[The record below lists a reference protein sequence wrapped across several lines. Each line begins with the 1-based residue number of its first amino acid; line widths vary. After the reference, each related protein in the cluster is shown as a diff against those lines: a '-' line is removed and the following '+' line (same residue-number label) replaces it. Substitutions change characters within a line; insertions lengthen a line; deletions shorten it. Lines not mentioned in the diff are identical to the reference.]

1 MRNQITPVL
10 KIIGILVTSFSFT
23 YLIPIIISYIYHD
36 GQAKYF
42 FITFLST
49 FALGLMLWLPCRKTE
64 VKLKTRDG
72 FLIVSLFWTTLSCI
86 SALPLIIS
94 PAVDLRITHALFEAT
109 SGFTTTGATVL
120 THIQDLPKSIL
131 WYRTQLHFFGGM
143 GIIILAVAIMPLL
156 GMGGLALFKVEVSGP
171 FKEDNLTPRI
181 AQTARNLWSVYLI
194 LLAACIIVYY
204 IGGMD
209 LFDAITHGFTTVAT
223 AGFSNYDDSLGHFK
237 SKFIDMTAIIFMFIS
252 SINFTTHFLAF
263 RQKKLRLYLE
273 SSELRAF
280 AFICLIAITLIAIGL
295 YHFEVFDTVE
305 DIVLQAAFAVIS
317 MITTTGLTITDF
329 SSWPSYLP
337 ILIVFITFIGGC
349 SGSTAGGMKV
359 IRVILLTKQAMRE
372 IKLLIHPHGK
382 FPIRLN
388 KRVVHND
395 ILGSV
400 WAFLG
405 IYAFSTAILTLV
417 MTAFGLSPLDA
428 FSAVA
433 ACLNITGPGLGAVSS
448 TYGGLPDGALS
459 TLMFTMILGRL
470 EIFTLFVL
478 VTPSFWK
485 H

>member
-1 MRNQITPVL
+1 MRNQITLVA
-10 KIIGILVTSFSFT
+10 KVIGIFVTSFSFT
-23 YLIPIIISYIYHD
+23 YLIPVIISFIYND

-42 FITFLST
+42 LITFLIT
-49 FALGLMLWLPCRKTE
+49 FLLGISLWGPCYKTDG
-64 VKLKTRDG
+64 KLKTRDG
-72 FLIVSLFWTTLSCI
+72 FLIVSLFWTSLSCI
-86 SALPLIIS
+86 SSLPLIIS
-94 PAVDLRITHALFEAT
+94 PAVELPIIHAFFEAT

-120 THIQDLPKSIL
+120 TNIQDLPKSIL

-143 GIIILAVAIMPLL
+143 GIVILAVAIMPLL
-156 GMGGLALFKVEVSGP
+156 GMGGMALFKVEVSGP
-171 FKEDNLTPRI
+171 IKEDKITPRI
-181 AQTARNLWSVYLI
+181 AQTARNLWSVYLL
-194 LLAACIIVYY
+194 LLAACIVVYY
-204 IGGMD
+204 LGGMD

-223 AGFSNYDDSLGHFK
+223 AGFSNYDDSLGHFD
-237 SKFIDMTAIIFMFIS
+237 SQFIDIAAIVFMFIS

-263 RQKKLRLYLE
+263 RHKSAKLYLE
-273 SSELRAF
+273 STELKAF
-280 AFICLIAITLIAIGL
+280 AGICFTAIVLVALGL
-295 YHFEVFDTVE
+295 YHFRVFDSIGE
-305 DIVLQAAFAVIS
+305 IILQASFSVIS
-317 MITTTGLTITDF
+317 MITTTGLTISNF
-329 SSWPSYLP
+329 STWPSYLP

-359 IRVILLTKQAMRE
+359 IRIILLTKQAMRE
-372 IKLLIHPHGK
+372 VKLLIHPHGK

-433 ACLNITGPGLGAVSS
+433 ACLNITGPGLGNVAS
-448 TYGGLPDGALS
+448 TYGDLPSGALS

-478 VTPSFWK
+478 ITPSFWK
-485 H
+485 N

>member
-1 MRNQITPVL
+1 MRNQITLVC
-10 KIIGILVTSFSFT
+10 KVIGIFVTSFSFT

-42 FITFLST
+42 FITFLIT
-49 FALGLMLWLPCRKTE
+49 LILGLSLWIPCHKTDG
-64 VKLKTRDG
+64 KLKTRDG

-94 PAVDLRITHALFEAT
+94 PAVHLPITHALFEAT

-120 THIQDLPKSIL
+120 TNLQSLPKSIL

-143 GIIILAVAIMPLL
+143 GIVILAVAIMPLL
-156 GMGGLALFKVEVSGP
+156 GMGGMALFKVEVSGP
-171 FKEDNLTPRI
+171 IKEDKLTPRI

-223 AGFSNYDDSLGHFK
+223 AGFSNYDDSLGHFD
-237 SKFIDMTAIIFMFIS
+237 SKFIDIAAIIFMFVS

-263 RQKKLRLYLE
+263 RQKKLNLYLE
-273 SSELRAF
+273 STELRAF
-280 AFICLIAITLIAIGL
+280 FAICLVAIGL
-295 YHFEVFDTVE
+295 VALGLYNFKVFDSIG
-305 DIVLQAAFAVIS
+305 DIILEATFVIIS
-317 MITTTGLTITDF
+317 MITTTGLTITNF
-329 SSWPSYLP
+329 SEWPSYLP

-372 IKLLIHPHGK
+372 VKLLIHPHGK

-405 IYAFSTAILTLV
+405 IYAFSTAILTLI

-433 ACLNITGPGLGAVSS
+433 ACLNITGPGLGSVAS
-448 TYGGLPDGALS
+448 TYGDLPSGALS

-478 VTPSFWK
+478 ITPSFWRQ
-485 H
+485 

>member
-1 MRNQITPVL
+1 MRNQITLVS
-10 KIIGILVTSFSFT
+10 KIVGIFVTSFSFT

-42 FITFLST
+42 FITFLLT
-49 FALGLMLWLPCRKTE
+49 LALGLMLWVPFHKTE
-64 VKLKTRDG
+64 GKLKTRDG
-72 FLIVSLFWTTLSCI
+72 FLIVSLFWTSLSFI
-86 SALPLIIS
+86 SSLPLIIS
-94 PAVDLRITHALFEAT
+94 PAVELPIIHAFFEAT

-120 THIQDLPKSIL
+120 TNLQDLPKSIL

-143 GIIILAVAIMPLL
+143 GIVILAVAIMPLL
-156 GMGGLALFKVEVSGP
+156 GMGGMALFKVEVSGP
-171 FKEDNLTPRI
+171 IKEDKLTPRI
-181 AQTARNLWSVYLI
+181 AQTARNLWSVYL
-194 LLAACIIVYY
+194 LLLFACIVTYY

-223 AGFSNYDDSLGHFK
+223 AGFSNYDDSLGHFD
-237 SKFIDMTAIIFMFIS
+237 SKFIDITAIIFMFIS

-263 RQKKLRLYLE
+263 RQKNMRLYFE

-280 AFICLIAITLIAIGL
+280 VFICLTAIFLVGLGL
-295 YHFEVFDTVE
+295 YQFKVFDSLG
-305 DIVLQAAFAVIS
+305 DIILEATFVVIA
-317 MITTTGLTITDF
+317 MITTTGLAITDF
-329 SSWPSYLP
+329 SQWPSYLP

-359 IRVILLTKQAMRE
+359 IRIILLTKQAMRE
-372 IKLLIHPHGK
+372 VKLLIHPHGK

-388 KRVVHND
+388 RKVVHPD

-405 IYAFSTAILTLV
+405 IYAFSTAILTLI

-433 ACLNITGPGLGAVSS
+433 ACLNITGPGLGLVASN
-448 TYGGLPDGALS
+448 YGALPEGALS
-459 TLMFTMILGRL
+459 MLMFTMILGRL

-478 VTPSFWK
+478 ITPSFWRN
-485 H
+485 

>member
-1 MRNQITPVL
+1 MRNQITLVF
-10 KIIGILVTSFSFT
+10 KVIGIFVTSFSFT
-23 YLIPIIISYIYHD
+23 YLIPIIISYIYDD
-36 GQAKYF
+36 GQAQYF
-42 FITFLST
+42 LITFLIT
-49 FALGLMLWLPCRKTE
+49 FVLGLILWVPCHKTDG
-64 VKLKTRDG
+64 KLKTRDG

-94 PAVDLRITHALFEAT
+94 PAVHLPITHALFEAT

-120 THIQDLPKSIL
+120 TDLQSLPKSIL

-143 GIIILAVAIMPLL
+143 GIVILAVAIMPLL
-156 GMGGLALFKVEVSGP
+156 GMGGMALFKVEVSGQI
-171 FKEDNLTPRI
+171 KEDKLTPRI

-223 AGFSNYDDSLGHFK
+223 AGFSNYDDSLGHFN
-237 SKFIDMTAIIFMFIS
+237 SKFIDIAAIIFMFVS

-263 RQKKLRLYLE
+263 RQKKPKLYLE

-280 AFICLIAITLIAIGL
+280 AAICLTAIFLVALGL
-295 YHFEVFDTVE
+295 YQFQVFDSIG
-305 DIVLQAAFAVIS
+305 DIILQATFAIVS
-317 MITTTGLTITDF
+317 MITTTGLTITNF
-329 SSWPSYLP
+329 SEWPSYLP

-372 IKLLIHPHGK
+372 VKLLIHPHGK

-448 TYGGLPDGALS
+448 TYGDLPAGALS

-478 VTPSFWK
+478 ITPSFWRQ
-485 H
+485 